1 MAKVSAKQ
9 LVELLQNA
17 GANTEDIPTLVMIS
31 FYESNLEAGA
41 ENQDTTSIGL
51 FQINADQHF
60 KNGKPDNTLSSFAG
74 KDITLEEFEDK
85 LKDPQYNAEFAVHYL
100 KVVRE
105 DLEDGSSQFGMVTA
119 ANNDPF
125 GIWEAYTDYVL
136 PYLSGQMPAGR
147 GNNPDEKKSDVVAGI
162 NSYVDAYYTLG
173 METNNNEPTI
183 EDSSSEPIGP
193 LEGRTPVFT
202 PKSPYTRRTPVY
214 TSEAE
219 YTGRTPEIEQ
229 GGLGQERREK
239 GYSEREIA
247 KFNRA
252 TEKIAKMMNPTDPTN
267 LETIRQSQLYLANQV
282 GMNIQEIPLDVRSN
296 YGQIDAVI
304 MNFVGQLGKMKAR

>member
-31 FYESNLEAGA
+31 FYESNLETGA

-51 FQINADQHF
+51 FQINADRHF

-74 KDITLEEFEDK
+74 KDITLEEFERK

-100 KVVRE
+100 KVIRE

-147 GNNPDEKKSDVVAGI
+147 GNNADEKKSDVVAGI

-173 METNNNEPTI
+173 METNNNEPVVEETQTN
-183 EDSSSEPIGP
+183 EPP
-193 LEGRTPVFT
+193 
-202 PKSPYTRRTPVY
+202 
-214 TSEAE
+214 AE
-219 YTGRTPEIEQ
+219 PTPEPS
-229 GGLGQERREK
+229 GLGQERRES
-239 GYSEREIA
+239 GYSQREIA

-296 YGQIDAVI
+296 YDQIDAVI

>member
-1 MAKVSAKQ
+1 MAKVSAKE

-31 FYESNLEAGA
+31 FYESNLETGA
-41 ENQDTTSIGL
+41 ENEDTTSIGL
-51 FQINADQHF
+51 FQINADRHF

-74 KDITLEEFEDK
+74 KDITLEEFERK

-100 KVVRE
+100 KVIRE

-136 PYLSGQMPAGR
+136 PYLSGEMPAGR
-147 GNNPDEKKSDVVAGI
+147 GNNPNEKKSDVVEGI

-173 METNNNEPTI
+173 METNNNEPVVKETQTN
-183 EDSSSEPIGP
+183 ESPVEP
-193 LEGRTPVFT
+193 
-202 PKSPYTRRTPVY
+202 
-214 TSEAE
+214 
-219 YTGRTPEIEQ
+219 TPEPS
-229 GGLGQERREK
+229 GVGQERREK

-252 TEKIAKMMNPTDPTN
+252 TEKIAKMMNPTDPKN

-282 GMNIQEIPLDVRSN
+282 GMNIQEIPLDVRSD
-296 YGQIDAVI
+296 YDQIDAVI

>member
-1 MAKVSAKQ
+1 MAKVSAKE

-31 FYESNLEAGA
+31 FYESNLETGA
-41 ENQDTTSIGL
+41 ENEDTTSIGL
-51 FQINADQHF
+51 FQINADRHF

-74 KDITLEEFEDK
+74 KDITLEEFERK

-100 KVVRE
+100 KVIRE

-136 PYLSGQMPAGR
+136 PYLSGEMPAGR
-147 GNNPDEKKSDVVAGI
+147 GNNPNEKKSDVVEGI

-173 METNNNEPTI
+173 METNNNEPVVKETQTN
-183 EDSSSEPIGP
+183 ESPVEP
-193 LEGRTPVFT
+193 
-202 PKSPYTRRTPVY
+202 
-214 TSEAE
+214 
-219 YTGRTPEIEQ
+219 TPEPS
-229 GGLGQERREK
+229 GVGQERREK

-267 LETIRQSQLYLANQV
+267 LETIRQSQLYLADQV

-296 YGQIDAVI
+296 YDQIDAVI

>member
-9 LVELLQNA
+9 LVDLLQNA

-31 FYESNLEAGA
+31 FYESNLESVA
-41 ENQDTTSIGL
+41 ENQDTTSVGL

-74 KDITLEEFEDK
+74 KDITLEEFETK

-100 KVVRE
+100 KVIRE

-136 PYLSGQMPAGR
+136 PYLSGEMPAGR
-147 GNNPDEKKSDVVAGI
+147 GNNADEKKSDVVAGI

-173 METNNNEPTI
+173 METNNNEPVVEETQTKGNPNNPV
-183 EDSSSEPIGP
+183 EPT
-193 LEGRTPVFT
+193 LEP
-202 PKSPYTRRTPVY
+202 S
-214 TSEAE
+214 
-219 YTGRTPEIEQ
+219 
-229 GGLGQERREK
+229 GLGQERRES

>member
-1 MAKVSAKQ
+1 
-9 LVELLQNA
+9 
-17 GANTEDIPTLVMIS
+17 MIS
-31 FYESNLEAGA
+31 FYESNLETGA
-41 ENQDTTSIGL
+41 ENEDTTSIGL
-51 FQINADQHF
+51 FQINADRHF

-74 KDITLEEFEDK
+74 KDITLEEFERK

-100 KVVRE
+100 KVIRE

-136 PYLSGQMPAGR
+136 PYLSGEMPAGR
-147 GNNPDEKKSDVVAGI
+147 GNNPNEKKSDVVEGI

-173 METNNNEPTI
+173 METNNNEPVVKETQTN
-183 EDSSSEPIGP
+183 ESPVEP
-193 LEGRTPVFT
+193 
-202 PKSPYTRRTPVY
+202 
-214 TSEAE
+214 
-219 YTGRTPEIEQ
+219 TPEPS
-229 GGLGQERREK
+229 GVGQERREK

-267 LETIRQSQLYLANQV
+267 LETIRQSQLYLADQV

-296 YGQIDAVI
+296 YDQIDAVI

>member
-1 MAKVSAKQ
+1 MAKVSAKE

-51 FQINADQHF
+51 FQINADRHF

-74 KDITLEEFEDK
+74 KDITLEEFERK

-100 KVVRE
+100 KVIRE

-136 PYLSGQMPAGR
+136 PYLSGEMPAGR
-147 GNNPDEKKSDVVAGI
+147 GNNPNEKKSDVVEGI

-173 METNNNEPTI
+173 METNNNEPVVKETQTN
-183 EDSSSEPIGP
+183 ESPVEP
-193 LEGRTPVFT
+193 
-202 PKSPYTRRTPVY
+202 
-214 TSEAE
+214 
-219 YTGRTPEIEQ
+219 TPEPS
-229 GGLGQERREK
+229 GVGQERREK

-267 LETIRQSQLYLANQV
+267 LETIRQSQLYLADQV

-296 YGQIDAVI
+296 YDQIDAVI